1 MNSRIIRVLIDIT
14 GHIPIMIR
22 VIIISTLP
30 LTLTQIKLADLL

>member
-14 GHIPIMIR
+14 GHILIMIH
-22 VIIISTLP
+22 VIIISTLL